1 MDEITCP
8 DLGSVIKIQCIEQ
21 KESKLELMYNAGDK
35 MMNTL
40 RCVDFV
46 KLFMIIKY
54 SPHSNQKI
62 GKEDNS
68 LPL

>member
-21 KESKLELMYNAGDK
+21 KESKLELMYNARDK

-40 RCVDFV
+40 RCVDFA
-46 KLFMIIKY
+46 KL
-54 SPHSNQKI
+54 
-62 GKEDNS
+62 
-68 LPL
+68 